1 MVTVLTRPWPTS
13 GRRSVL
19 RLAFAFSAVLLV
31 LGLPPASPARA
42 AGGLVAAYGFDEGT
56 GPSVA
61 DASGN
66 GNTGTLSGA
75 TWTSGKY
82 SYGLGFN
89 GTSSRVDVPN
99 AASLQLTTAMTLE
112 AWVNPTT
119 ATSKWRDVIYK
130 GRDNYYLEA
139 SSTNAGKPVGAG
151 IIGGVNTKA
160 SGTAPLATN
169 TWTHLATT
177 YDGAALKLY
186 VNGNLVTTTA
196 VTGMLATSADPLQV
210 GGDSIFGQYFAGTID
225 EVRIYNNAL
234 TQAQIQADM
243 TSPIGSGSS
252 DTQAPTAPTNLN
264 ATAAGSTQIDLT
276 WTASTDDVGVTGYL
290 VERCQG
296 AACSNFAS
304 LPATPTGTAYTDTG
318 LSPNTTYRYR
328 VRAIDAAAN
337 LSGYSNIAGSTTQ
350 PGGSGPPGLVAAY
363 AFDEGTGSTVADSSG
378 NGNTGTLSGAT
389 WTSGR
394 FNSGLAFS
402 GNSARVNVPDSA
414 SLDLT
419 TAMTLEAWVSPTTVT
434 SSWRDVIYKGND
446 NYYLMATSSRSSK
459 PVGGATIAGVHQEAT
474 GLGPIA
480 VNTFTHLAF
489 TYDGATVRLFV
500 NGTQVASKSAT
511 GSIATSTNQ
520 LQIGGDSLHAA
531 QYFAGTIDEVRIY
544 STALT
549 QAQIQADMTSP
560 IGSGSSDTQAP
571 TAPTNLVAT
580 GVTRGEID
588 LTWTASTD
596 DVGVAGYRIFRNGT
610 QVGTASTYAS
620 FQDLGLTASTSYT
633 YRVRAFDAAGN
644 TSGDSS
650 AATGTTPSQ
659 GTFFQNDVLA
669 TGFDLPTNI
678 EFMPDGRMLVV
689 ELQGKILVLPPP
701 YTQPDPTPF
710 LQLTNVG
717 SAGVQQGLYDIVLDP
732 NFVTNHFY
740 YVFYTTATPNKD
752 RLSRFTANASLTGT
766 IAGSEVVLYQDPDFA
781 NHEHHGGAL
790 AFGNDGKLYFTT
802 GEHFQPQLAQDLTSP
817 RGKIHR
823 INPDGSVPTDD
834 PFYDGAGPNWD
845 SVWALGLRNPFR
857 AYYDAPTGR
866 FFVGDVGGNVA
877 STAIEELELGAR
889 GANYGWPDT
898 EGPCPPPCTSPIYS
912 YAHNGRD
919 AAIVAGF
926 VYHGSQFPSAYQGSF
941 FFADYAQN
949 WIKRLTLDAAGN
961 VTGAYN
967 FEPID
972 GAADGPTGDIVYMTE
987 GPDGALYYVD
997 LGYSDT
1003 TDTAGISKIRR
1014 IRFIN
1019 GGNQPPVAV
1028 AAANPTSGPPPLSVS
1043 FSSAGSTDPEG
1054 QALTYQWTFGDSTT
1068 STAANPTHTYAQS
1081 GQYTARLTVSD
1092 GTDSTQSAPITI
1104 RVGNV
1109 PTPSILSPQDGGSFQ
1124 AGDVITFSGDAT
1136 DTEDGT
1142 LPASAFTW
1150 NIDFLHD
1157 GHVHPG
1163 TPISGV
1169 KSGTFTIPTDGHDFS
1184 GNTRYRFTLSVVDS
1198 DGLTATRVVTI
1209 YPQKV
1214 NLTFDT
1220 VPSGLTLYLDGIAR
1234 TTPFI
1239 LDTLV
1244 GFTHTIDARNQT
1256 SGGVTYT
1263 FGSWSDGGA
1272 QLHTIVVPV
1281 SPQSYSAT
1289 YTSSSGSATPTFIQ
1303 VNSATPQTN
1312 QASVSIPYVAAQAA
1326 GDTNVVAIGWN
1337 DATSNITA
1345 VTDTSGNVYQ
1355 VAAPTARGTS
1365 LSQAVYYAKNIGAAS
1380 PGANSV
1386 TVTFNVAVKFADIR
1400 IVEYRGLDANTPF
1413 DVTRS
1418 ASGTS
1423 TLADSGGVTTT
1434 TPTELIFGAGMTK
1447 KRFTAAGAG
1456 FTKRIITSPDGDI
1469 AEDRNATATGI
1480 YSATAPLNVSGAWLM
1495 QIVTFRAAG
1504 Q

>member
-1 MVTVLTRPWPTS
+1 METAVSPVRLSRK
-13 GRRSVL
+13 RRSTGL
-19 RLAFAFSAVLLV
+19 SFALTTALVLL
-31 LGLPPASPARA
+31 GIPSASPAHA
-42 AGGLVAAYGFDEGT
+42 AGGLVAAYGFDEGSGSAIT
-56 GPSVA
+56 

-75 TWTSGKY
+75 TWTSGRY
-82 SYGLGFN
+82 SYGLAFN
-89 GTSSRVDVPN
+89 GVSARVNVPDSP
-99 AASLQLTTAMTLE
+99 SLDLTTAMTLE
-112 AWVNPTT
+112 AWVKPTT
-119 ATSKWRDVIYK
+119 VTSAWRDVIYK
-130 GRDNYYLEA
+130 GNDMYYLMA
-139 SSTNAGKPVGAG
+139 TSTRTSKPVGGVTIAG
-151 IIGGVNTKA
+151 THQEA
-160 SGTAPLATN
+160 TGTAPIAVN
-169 TWTHLATT
+169 TFTHLAVT
-177 YDGAALKLY
+177 YDGSAIRLF
-186 VNGNLVTTTA
+186 VNGTQVASKAATGGIVTSTNQ
-196 VTGMLATSADPLQV
+196 LQI
-210 GGDSIFGQYFAGTID
+210 GGDSFYGQYFAGTID
-225 EVRIYNNAL
+225 EVRIYNTAL

-252 DTQAPTAPTNLN
+252 DTQPPTAPTNL
-264 ATAAGSTQIDLT
+264 AASASSSAQIDLT
-276 WTASTDDVGVTGYL
+276 WTASSDDVGVTGYL

-296 AACSNFAS
+296 SGCSNFAS
-304 LPATPTGTAYTDTG
+304 LPASPTGTAYTDTG

-337 LSGYSNIAGSTTQ
+337 LSGYSNIAGTTTQ
-350 PGGSGPPGLVAAY
+350 AGGSGPPGLVAAY
-363 AFDEGTGSTVADSSG
+363 AFDEGGGTTATDASG

-389 WTSGR
+389 WTSGKY
-394 FNSGLAFS
+394 NSGLAFS
-402 GNSARVNVPDSA
+402 GGFARVNVPDSA

-419 TAMTLEAWVSPTTVT
+419 TAMTLEAWVMPTTVT
-434 SSWRDVIYKGND
+434 SAWRDVIYKGND
-446 NYYLMATSSRSSK
+446 MYYLMATSSRNGR
-459 PVGGATIAGVHQEAT
+459 PVGGGTIAGTHREAT
-474 GLGPIA
+474 APATIG
-480 VNTFTHLAF
+480 VNTFTHLAV
-489 TYDGATVRLFV
+489 TYDGSAVRLFV
-500 NGTQVASKSAT
+500 NGTQVASTAAT
-511 GSIATSTNQ
+511 GSIVTSTNQ
-520 LQIGGDSLHAA
+520 LQIGGDSLYG

-544 STALT
+544 NTALT
-549 QAQIQADMTSP
+549 QAQVQADMTSP
-560 IGSGSSDTQAP
+560 IGSGSSDTQPP
-571 TAPTNLVAT
+571 TAPTNLAAT
-580 GVTRGEID
+580 GVTRDEID

-596 DVGVAGYRIFRNGT
+596 DVGVAGYRIFRNGA
-610 QVGTASTYAS
+610 QVGTSSTYPS
-620 FQDLGLTASTSYT
+620 FQDIGLTPSTSYAYT
-633 YRVRAFDAAGN
+633 VRAFDAAGN
-644 TSGDSS
+644 TSSLSS
-650 AATGTTPSQ
+650 AATGTTRSQ
-659 GTFFQNDVLA
+659 GTFFQNEVLA

-678 EFMPDGRMLVV
+678 EFLPDGRMLVV

-732 NFVTNHFY
+732 NFISNHYY

-752 RLSRFTANASLTGT
+752 RLSRFTANASLSGT
-766 IAGSEVVLYQDPDFA
+766 VAGSEVVLYQDPDFA
-781 NHEHHGGAL
+781 NNEHHGGAL

-802 GEHFQPQLAQDLTSP
+802 GEHFQPGLAQDLSSP
-817 RGKIHR
+817 RGKLHR

-845 SVWALGLRNPFR
+845 SIWALGLRNPFR

-866 FFVGDVGGNVA
+866 FFIGNVGSNVA

-912 YAHNGRD
+912 YGHNGRD

-926 VYHGSQFPSAYQGSF
+926 VYHGSQFPSSYTGSF

-949 WIKRLTLDAAGN
+949 WIKRLTLDAAGK
-961 VTGAYN
+961 VTGVYN

-972 GAADGPTGDIVYMTE
+972 GSADGPTGDVVYLTE

-1003 TDTAGISKIRR
+1003 TNTAGISKIRR

-1019 GGNQPPVAV
+1019 GGNQPPVAA
-1028 AAANPTSGPPPLSVS
+1028 AAANPTSGSPPLSVN

-1054 QALTYQWTFGDSTT
+1054 QNLTYLWAFGDSTT

-1092 GTDSTQSAPITI
+1092 GIDTAQSAPITI
-1104 RVGNV
+1104 RVGNA
-1109 PTPSILSPQDGGSFQ
+1109 PSATILSPQDGSSFQ

-1150 NIDFLHD
+1150 NIDFLHE

-1169 KSGTFTIPTDGHDFS
+1169 KSSSFTIPTDGHDFS
-1184 GNTRYRFTLSVVDS
+1184 GNTRYRITLTVVDS
-1198 DGLTATRVVTI
+1198 DGLTATRFVTI

-1220 VPSGLTLYLDGIAR
+1220 APSGLTLYLDGIAR
-1234 TTPFI
+1234 TTPFVH
-1239 LDTLV
+1239 DTLV

-1256 SGGVTYT
+1256 SGGVTYS
-1263 FGSWSDGGA
+1263 FASWSDGGA
-1272 QLHTIVVPV
+1272 QTHTIVVPA
-1281 SPQSYSAT
+1281 SPQGYTAT
-1289 YTSSSGSATPTFIQ
+1289 YTSASGPATPAFVQ

-1312 QASVSIPYVAAQAA
+1312 QSTISVPYNAIQTVAN
-1326 GDTNVVAIGWN
+1326 TNVVAIGWN

-1345 VTDTSGNVYQ
+1345 VTDSVGNTYQ
-1355 VAAPTARGTS
+1355 VAAPTARGTG
-1365 LSQAVYYAKNIGAAS
+1365 LSQAIYYAKNIGAAA

-1386 TVTFNVAVKFADIR
+1386 TVTFNAAVKFADIR
-1400 IVEYRGLDANTPF
+1400 ILEYRGLDANGPF
-1413 DVTRS
+1413 DVSRS

-1423 TLADSGGVTTT
+1423 MLADSGGATTT
-1434 TPTELIFGAGMTK
+1434 TPTELIFGAGMTT
-1447 KRFTAAGAG
+1447 KRFTGAGAG

-1469 AEDRNATATGI
+1469 AEDRNTTAAGV
-1480 YSATAPLNVSGAWLM
+1480 YNATAPLNVSGAWLM